1 MAVDY
6 SAGEGVDIDR
16 DRLAGLHIG
25 QLRLLVIRDDIDG
38 LQRRDR
44 HQLRAGLDVFPDSQ
58 SANADRA
65 IHRGRDRRVAEV
77 EFGLVLHRLLLG
89 ERRVGL
95 GELSLKNADLLLG
108 RGYNRGVVP
117 QCGLFFANIGLRLL
131 RSLHGAVA
139 GRGQMGV
146 PLEILLR
153 KDKRGLIRND
163 LLAVLLDNEF
173 LLGNLLVESVDARL
187 CRRDIGM
194 RLIERRLVISR
205 VDPREHRP
213 GLDRLVVVDGHLGDI
228 ARYLGADHNR
238 MRLYIRVIGRYQEAT
253 GLPIVDA
260 RDPRDP

>member
-1 MAVDY
+1 MSMYY

-16 DRLAGLHIG
+16 DRLTGLHIG

-38 LQRRDR
+38 LQRCDR

-77 EFGLVLHRLLLG
+77 ELGLVLHRLLLG
-89 ERRVGL
+89 KCRVGL
-95 GELSLKNADLLLG
+95 SELALKNADLLLG

-131 RSLHGAVA
+131 RSLHGAEA
-139 GRGQMGV
+139 GCGQMRV

-173 LLGNLLVESVDARL
+173 LLDYLLVESADARL
-187 CRRDIGM
+187 RRRDIGT
-194 RLIERRLVISR
+194 RLVERGLVIAW
-205 VDPREHRP
+205 VDAREHRP
-213 GLDRLVVVDGHLGDI
+213 SLDRLVVVDGSRGDV
-228 ARYLGADHNR
+228 A
-238 MRLYIRVIGRYQEAT
+238 
-253 GLPIVDA
+253 
-260 RDPRDP
+260 